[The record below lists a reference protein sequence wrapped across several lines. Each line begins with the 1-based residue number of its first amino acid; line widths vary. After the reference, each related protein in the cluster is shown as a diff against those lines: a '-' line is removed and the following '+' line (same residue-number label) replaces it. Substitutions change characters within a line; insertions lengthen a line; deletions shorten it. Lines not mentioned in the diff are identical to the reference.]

1 MYNYSLF
8 MNVENK
14 NIAEKNQNMLQAS
27 VDFVGLK

>member
-1 MYNYSLF
+1 

-27 VDFVGLK
+27 VDFVGLKESLQTW